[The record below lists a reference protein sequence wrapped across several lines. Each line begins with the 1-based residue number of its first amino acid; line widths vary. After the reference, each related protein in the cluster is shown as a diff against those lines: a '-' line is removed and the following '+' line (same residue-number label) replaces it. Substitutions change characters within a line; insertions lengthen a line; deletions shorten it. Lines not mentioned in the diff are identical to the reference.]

1 MTKKWTTLPF
11 LVIEDD
17 IAWLVIKWSTD
28 WLLPMEVIKGIMGTS
43 VEGVVVLLYQQV
55 CYTVICHCLPVSLPA
70 VSWVQNNHAHAL

>member
-43 VEGVVVLLYQQV
+43 VEGVVVLLYQ
-55 CYTVICHCLPVSLPA
+55 
-70 VSWVQNNHAHAL
+70 